1 MNDELKVVMVRFW
14 KLEIMR
20 KIVRFKGFLIELN
33 VMNKMIGKIL
43 RLLK

>member
-1 MNDELKVVMVRFW
+1 MNGEPKAVMARSW
-14 KLEIMR
+14 KSEIMR